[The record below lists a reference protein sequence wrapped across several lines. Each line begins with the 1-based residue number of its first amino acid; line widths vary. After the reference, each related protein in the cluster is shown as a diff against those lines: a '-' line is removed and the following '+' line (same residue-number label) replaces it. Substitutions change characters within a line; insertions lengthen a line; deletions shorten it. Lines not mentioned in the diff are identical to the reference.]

1 MRRIVMGAVLA
12 LGLLV
17 GSGPAQA
24 QQPGQKKGAGAFSPL
39 KQLQGVVR
47 QVDLGQGRVVIAA
60 SDGAATELRGTPG
73 QLLGL
78 KPGAKASLRYVP
90 VSGQLWLVTE
100 GMTRPVPESVG
111 PALTVTGHI
120 ISLSSKDGE
129 LTLSAGGRSLA
140 VQTHPMLLSGLRQG
154 QRAQVTFQTLSGVN
168 WATALRSEAEVPRK

>member
-1 MRRIVMGAVLA
+1 MVMGAVLA
-12 LGLLV
+12 WGVLV
-17 GSGPAQA
+17 GTGPAQA
-24 QQPGQKKGAGAFSPL
+24 QQPGQKKGAFSPL

-73 QLLGL
+73 QLVGL
-78 KPGAKASLRYVP
+78 KQGAKASLRYVP

-100 GMTRPVPESVG
+100 GMTRSVPESVG

-120 ISLSSKDGE
+120 LDLSSEDGA

-140 VQTHPMLLSGLRQG
+140 IQTHPLLLSGLRKG

-168 WATALRSEAEVPRK
+168 WATALRGEAELPRK